1 MLLPQRLGL
10 PAYHILHLTSSIL
23 HQPSIVHPRM
33 CVQLIQLR
41 LSLSQLG
48 VSCSGQKVVR
58 LFPVSAV
65 AAEKWYDFLKSGT
78 TFSRISCSRRWQQ
91 LTHFREWLSRRQLSC
106 FCWREEPLRAHARPS
121 VACRSRFS
129 KKTFHF
135 HTPPQTGRL
144 RPFLPRIAFTLL
156 SHMRGLSDCES
167 DVKRLRRPSRGATPA
182 NRLYTG
188 TFSTHCES
196 ESIFLKNTFSAL
208 FFAVPKINGIF
219 APSNQKQDGPNIQYG

>member
-1 MLLPQRLGL
+1 MASIRCSCPNALG
-10 PAYHILHLTSSIL
+10 Y
-23 HQPSIVHPRM
+23 PRM

-41 LSLSQLG
+41 LSLSQQG

-106 FCWREEPLRAHARPS
+106 FCWREEPLRAHARPC

-129 KKTFHF
+129 KKTFHL

-144 RPFLPRIAFTLL
+144 RPFLPQIAFTLL
-156 SHMRGLSDCES
+156 SHSFTPTS
-167 DVKRLRRPSRGATPA
+167 AITHQPSP
-182 NRLYTG
+182 
-188 TFSTHCES
+188 
-196 ESIFLKNTFSAL
+196 
-208 FFAVPKINGIF
+208 V
-219 APSNQKQDGPNIQYG
+219 

>member
-1 MLLPQRLGL
+1 
-10 PAYHILHLTSSIL
+10 
-23 HQPSIVHPRM
+23 M

-41 LSLSQLG
+41 LSLSQQG

-106 FCWREEPLRAHARPS
+106 FCWREEPLRAHARPC

-129 KKTFHF
+129 KKTFHL